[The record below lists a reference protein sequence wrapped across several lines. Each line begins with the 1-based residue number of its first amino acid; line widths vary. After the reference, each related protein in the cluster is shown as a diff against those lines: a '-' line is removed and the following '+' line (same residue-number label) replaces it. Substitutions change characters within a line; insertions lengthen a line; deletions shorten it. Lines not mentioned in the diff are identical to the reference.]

1 MRRIVVVLAAVTGL
15 AVMPASASA
24 VPGHLHCL
32 TTPGGTHSIARGV
45 SLHAPHEP
53 ALHNLHENV
62 HLGVF
67 AAGDNPNT
75 LTATSPTG
83 SC

>member
-1 MRRIVVVLAAVTGL
+1 M
-15 AVMPASASA
+15 
-24 VPGHLHCL
+24 PGHLHCL

-45 SLHAPHEP
+45 SLQAPHEP
-53 ALHNLHENV
+53 ALHNLHEHV

-67 AAGDNPNT
+67 VEGDNPNT

>member
-1 MRRIVVVLAAVTGL
+1 
-15 AVMPASASA
+15 
-24 VPGHLHCL
+24 
-32 TTPGGTHSIARGV
+32 V
-45 SLHAPHEP
+45 SLQAPHEP
-53 ALHNLHENV
+53 ALHNLHEHV

-67 AAGDNPNT
+67 VEGDNPNT